1 MLIIPAI
8 DLQAGCVVRYVQ
20 GIKNKKI
27 YSRQPLAIAG
37 HWVKFGAKFLHIVD
51 LDGAFSG
58 KPKNLNIVKEIAR
71 AVPVPVQ
78 CGGGLRTI
86 GRIKALLNS
95 PISRVVLGTRAI
107 KDKAFLKK
115 AFAQFG
121 NKVIVSID
129 DRAGSILTQG
139 WRSSAGAKCTLSFAR
154 HLKEMGFKEIIY
166 TDTLKDGTL
175 SGPNI
180 QQIKLLLKKTGLN
193 IIASG
198 GVSSLG
204 DIRRLKKLEKY
215 GLTGVIIGKALYE
228 GKFTLP
234 EALKIS

>member
-8 DLQAGCVVRYVQ
+8 DLEEGCVVRYVQ
-20 GIKNKKI
+20 GKKDKKI
-27 YSRQPLAIAG
+27 YSPDPLAMARRWI
-37 HWVKFGAKFLHIVD
+37 KLGAKFLHIVD

-58 KPKNLNIVKEIAR
+58 KPKNLNIVKEIAQ

-78 CGGGLRTI
+78 CGGGIRTI
-86 GRIKALLNS
+86 ERVRALLNS
-95 PISRVVLGTRAI
+95 GVSRVVLGTRAI

-115 AFAQFG
+115 AFAQFA

-129 DRAGSILTQG
+129 DKAGNLLTEG
-139 WRSSAGAKCTLSFAR
+139 WKSGSAGKNTLSFAR
-154 HLKEMGFKEIIY
+154 YLKETGFQEIIY

-175 SGPNI
+175 TGPNT
-180 QQIKLLLKKTGLN
+180 QKIKLLLQKTGLKV
-193 IIASG
+193 IASG

-204 DIRRLKKLEKY
+204 DIRRLKELEKY

-234 EALKIS
+234 EALKIG